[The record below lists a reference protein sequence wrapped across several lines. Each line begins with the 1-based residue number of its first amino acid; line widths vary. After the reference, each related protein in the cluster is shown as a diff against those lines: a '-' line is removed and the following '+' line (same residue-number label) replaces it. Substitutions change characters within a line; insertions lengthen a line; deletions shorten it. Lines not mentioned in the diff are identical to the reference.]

1 VSACGARTR
10 LGQPCRLPALVGA
23 TRCRMHG
30 GASPQA
36 RQKARLRVL
45 EREARQVLDRE
56 GIIAP
61 LVDPLS
67 ALQELAGEALEL
79 KRYFADRLS
88 ALEQLRYEGRAGEQ
102 LRSEVALFERAL
114 DRAQKFALDLA
125 KLNLEDRLV
134 AVSESQGQQLA
145 RCVELALQRCGLE
158 DRQDLRAAIAA
169 ELRSV
174 DSESLSTGPSPER
187 LLLGRGRRLGLPT
200 N

>member
-1 VSACGARTR
+1 MSQCGAKTR
-10 LGQPCRLPALVGA
+10 LGQPCRRPALAGA

-36 RQKARLRVL
+36 RQKAHLRLV

-102 LRSEVALFERAL
+102 LRAEVALFERAL

-125 KLNLEDRLV
+125 KLGLESRLV
-134 AVSESQGQQLA
+134 AVTEQQGQLIA
-145 RCVELALQRCGLE
+145 RCVQAALESCGLS
-158 DRQDLRAAIAA
+158 DRQDVLAAIAA
-169 ELRSV
+169 ELRTV
-174 DSESLSTGPSPER
+174 DAESLSTGPPAR
-187 LLLGRGRRLGLPT
+187 LLLGQGRPGQH
-200 N
+200 